1 MPCTDTFIIIIL
13 VVVIISLLKS
23 YKYTPTKYTPTKK
36 TETESF
42 TDEWGYDYKSLKKGW
57 KPKKTSNL
65 KTLCP
70 TKIDGKCVTY

>member
-23 YKYTPTKYTPTKK
+23 YKYTPTKK
-36 TETESF
+36 TEVESF
-42 TDEWGYDYKSLKKGW
+42 TDKWGYDYKSLKKGW

-65 KTLCP
+65 KTWCP